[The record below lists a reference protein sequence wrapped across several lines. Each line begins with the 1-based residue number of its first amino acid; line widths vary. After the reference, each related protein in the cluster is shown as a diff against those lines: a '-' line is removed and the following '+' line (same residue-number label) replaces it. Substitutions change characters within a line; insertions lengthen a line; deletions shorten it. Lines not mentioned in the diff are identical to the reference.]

1 MIDTIVFDIGMVMVN
16 FCWEKYLRSFQY
28 SEDLYQSIAEAMFLS
43 PQWNEYDRGELTD
56 QEMLAL
62 FIRNRPE
69 YKKQIKEVFANLG
82 KTIEVYDYTEN
93 WIRRLRAKGYKVYY
107 LSNFSKRTL
116 VQGEK
121 EMKFHKEMDGGLFS
135 FDIKKIKPERE
146 IYQIFIEKFNIKP
159 ERAVFLDDNR
169 KNLEGAKPFGFHT
182 ILFTSKEKA
191 EKELHNLGVEW

>member
-56 QEMLAL
+56 QEILEL
-62 FIRNRPE
+62 FIKNKPE
-69 YKKQIKEVFANLG
+69 YKKQIEEVFADLG
-82 KTIEVYDYTEN
+82 KTIEVYEYAQS
-93 WIRRLRAKGYKVYY
+93 WIRSLRAKGYKVYY

-121 EMKFHKEMDGGLFS
+121 EMRFHKEMDGGLFS
-135 FDIKKIKPERE
+135 FEVKKIKPEKE
-146 IYQIFIEKFNIKP
+146 IYQIFIDKFHIKP
-159 ERAVFLDDNR
+159 ERAVFLDDNS

-191 EKELHNLGVEW
+191 EKELRHLGVEW